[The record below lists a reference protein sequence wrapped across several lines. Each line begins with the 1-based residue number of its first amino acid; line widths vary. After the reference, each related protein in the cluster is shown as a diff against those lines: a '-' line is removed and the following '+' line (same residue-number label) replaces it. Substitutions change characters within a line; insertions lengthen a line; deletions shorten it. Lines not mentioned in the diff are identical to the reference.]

1 MRSLTYFLTSIFLVT
16 LKIQNFLTVQF
27 WSLSENVL
35 EYRVRF
41 DRSVKKNFSL
51 SFKIDQKM
59 TFAMSIPKIFFQKK
73 FFAWNC
79 LIRKDHR
86 FFFRFAKI
94 FQFFVVAPHQQIFE
108 IFEKVEFLQ
117 GHEGLNIGYGTV
129 IFSERSSFQKANNFL
144 NLT

>member
-16 LKIQNFLTVQF
+16 LRIQNFLIVQF
-27 WSLSENVL
+27 WSLSDLVS

-41 DRSVKKNFSL
+41 DRSIKKYFHLRSKSIKKWHLISQFQTFFFEKNFL
-51 SFKIDQKM
+51 LEIVWFVKITD
-59 TFAMSIPKIFFQKK
+59 
-73 FFAWNC
+73 
-79 LIRKDHR
+79 

-94 FQFFVVAPHQQIFE
+94 FQFFVVAPHQQLFE

-117 GHEGLNIGYGTV
+117 GHEELNIGNGTV
-129 IFSERSSFQKANNFL
+129 IFRERPSFQKANNFL